1 MPQLGL
7 YNFIDHHTD
16 GPRYSAG
23 LSDGY
28 LINSQHVAIIDATPA
43 VSLGNVW
50 RAEDVPKINGNPE
63 YETDEDAELNDKP
76 GASDGGEENCF
87 LDIFQSSQKTCKQWC

>member
-28 LINSQHVAIIDATPA
+28 LINSQHVVVIVATAA
-43 VSLGNVW
+43 VSLGNVRRADW
-50 RAEDVPKINGNPE
+50 RRV
-63 YETDEDAELNDKP
+63 
-76 GASDGGEENCF
+76 SDGADMHVETS
-87 LDIFQSSQKTCKQWC
+87 LATLL